1 MVAIF
6 MNTSYVVAELER
18 CKDTPSPS
26 SLTSCEAD
34 EDLLFNDEGISNL
47 AQSPIVN
54 HFQRRRIDDERDTR
68 SRHLLNIA
76 LSLIRSLHTDLDEMR

>member
-1 MVAIF
+1 
-6 MNTSYVVAELER
+6 MNISYVVEELER
-18 CKDTPSPS
+18 SQDTPSPS
-26 SLTSCEAD
+26 SLTTYEAD

-68 SRHLLNIA
+68 SRHLLRIA
-76 LSLIRSLHTDLDEMR
+76 ASVIRSLQTDLEEMRCDLKA